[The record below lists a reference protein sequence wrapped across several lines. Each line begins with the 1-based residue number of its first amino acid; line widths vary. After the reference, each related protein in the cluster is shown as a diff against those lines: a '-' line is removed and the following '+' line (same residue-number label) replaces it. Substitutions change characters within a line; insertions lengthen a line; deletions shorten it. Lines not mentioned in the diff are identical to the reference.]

1 MKHNLKIT
9 PEYFLA
15 VTTGVKKFEVR
26 KDDRN
31 FQVGD
36 YLNLQEH
43 ELGEYTGLYYVVK
56 VTYILGRKE
65 NEKQYVAEGMVILGI
80 EV

>member
-1 MKHNLKIT
+1 MKHNLKIA
-9 PEYFLA
+9 PKYFVDVLS
-15 VTTGVKKFEVR
+15 GVKKFEVR

-36 YLNLQEH
+36 WINLQEYKN
-43 ELGEYTGLYYVVK
+43 GEYTGLYWVVK
-56 VTYILGRKE
+56 IIYILGRE
-65 NEKQYVAEGMVILGI
+65 EDEKQYVADGMVILGN